1 MHIIPFMHESEEKE
15 TTGTIGAFF
24 DFDRTLLAENSP
36 RLGIRYLWDRGEVRL
51 PYVLKIAAANWFYKR
66 DLVSETV
73 MARLLLSF
81 YKDRSLEPFRAGA
94 ADYYR
99 EIIRPH
105 LASNIVSIARDHKR
119 RGHVLVLVSAGIR
132 YLLEPV
138 VEDLGFDHLICT
150 DLEEDADG
158 RLTGAPKGEVCTGD
172 AKRMAAAGLART
184 LGMDLEQSYAYGDHH
199 ADIPLLM
206 MVGNPRAVEPT
217 RRLKQVALEK
227 GWPILT
233 HY

>member
-1 MHIIPFMHESEEKE
+1 MHRSEEKE

-36 RLGIRYLWDRGEVRL
+36 RIGIRYLWDQGEVRL
-51 PYVLKIAAANWFYKR
+51 PYVLKIVLANWFYKR

-81 YKDRSLEPFRAGA
+81 YKNRDLAPFRAGA

-99 EIIRPH
+99 EVIRPH
-105 LASNIVSIARDHKR
+105 LASNIVSFARDHKR
-119 RGHVLVLVSAGIR
+119 RGHILVLVSAGIR

-150 DLEEDADG
+150 DLEEDANG
-158 RLTGAPKGEVCTGD
+158 LLTGAPKGEVCTGE
-172 AKRMAAAGLART
+172 AKRRTATGLARN
-184 LGMDLEQSYAYGDHH
+184 LGIDLGRSYAYGDHH
-199 ADIPLLM
+199 ADIPLLE

-217 RRLKQVALEK
+217 RRLRKVALEK

-233 HY
+233 HH